1 MTCRATIA
9 GEPVHGQGSWVP
21 LLLVPRISPAGD
33 VASPF
38 GYKGLTFCS
47 WEVPKTAKGK
57 LLKGRMR
64 AQKEGLSVSRSFSV
78 RIGSR
83 GFCST
88 TGMLRRR
95 LARLFLGGTDGNE
108 RLTANT
114 AAILIVLL
122 AVEAATL
129 LSLRS
134 LLPVHVFVGMLLIPP
149 VALKLASTGYR
160 FLRYYRRAPEYVSKG
175 PPMLLMRMVVAPFVV
190 ATTVALFASGVAL
203 IVLGPKSD
211 VVLNVHKASFI
222 LWVGAMS
229 IHVLAYVRRL
239 PPLLRRDS
247 TPGLVLRAALVG
259 GALMAGVLLAVATYP
274 LADTWYDR
282 MRGDHDQQE
291 ASAPVAGK

>member
-1 MTCRATIA
+1 
-9 GEPVHGQGSWVP
+9 
-21 LLLVPRISPAGD
+21 
-33 VASPF
+33 
-38 GYKGLTFCS
+38 
-47 WEVPKTAKGK
+47 
-57 LLKGRMR
+57 
-64 AQKEGLSVSRSFSV
+64 
-78 RIGSR
+78 
-83 GFCST
+83 
-88 TGMLRRR
+88 MLRRR

-222 LWVGAMS
+222 LWAGAIS
-229 IHVLAYVRRL
+229 IHVLVYVRRL
-239 PPLLRRDS
+239 PPTAPARLDARSRASRGARRRRADGRRPARRRDLS
-247 TPGLVLRAALVG
+247 A
-259 GALMAGVLLAVATYP
+259 
-274 LADTWYDR
+274 
-282 MRGDHDQQE
+282 RG
-291 ASAPVAGK
+291 PVVRPHAR